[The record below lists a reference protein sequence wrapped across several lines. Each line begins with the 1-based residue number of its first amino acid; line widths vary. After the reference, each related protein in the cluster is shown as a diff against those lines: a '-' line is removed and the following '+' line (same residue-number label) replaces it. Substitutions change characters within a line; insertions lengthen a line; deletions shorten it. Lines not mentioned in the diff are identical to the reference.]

1 MRLAALCCAW
11 LMGSAQAALTVIDDA
26 GQTVALRQPA
36 QRIVALAPNLVEQLF
51 AIGAGGRIV
60 ATTEFADEPPAA
72 RAIPRVARAHSVDLE
87 RVAAA
92 RPDLI
97 VLWGSGFPLAVR
109 EALRALGAPLYVGE
123 PTRLDDIASG
133 MERLGV
139 LTASAQA
146 PAAAAQFRAKL
157 AALSSTYG
165 GRAPVRVFYQ
175 VWAAPLMTLSG
186 RHVVGEAIGLCGGIN
201 VFESLAP
208 LAPQVSVE
216 AVLAADPQLI
226 VTAEPGARASDALD
240 LWRRHP
246 QISAVRNGQLAI
258 VDADKINRAGPRMVD
273 EIAVLCDKVD
283 AARRAR

>member
-1 MRLAALCCAW
+1 
-11 LMGSAQAALTVIDDA
+11 
-26 GQTVALRQPA
+26 
-36 QRIVALAPNLVEQLF
+36 
-51 AIGAGGRIV
+51 
-60 ATTEFADEPPAA
+60 
-72 RAIPRVARAHSVDLE
+72 
-87 RVAAA
+87 
-92 RPDLI
+92 
-97 VLWGSGFPLAVR
+97 
-109 EALRALGAPLYVGE
+109 
-123 PTRLDDIASG
+123 
-133 MERLGV
+133 
-139 LTASAQA
+139 
-146 PAAAAQFRAKL
+146 
-157 AALSSTYG
+157 
-165 GRAPVRVFYQ
+165 
-175 VWAAPLMTLSG
+175 LSG